1 MGSRSRTIVGW
12 GRWDPGGM
20 LGIAVVDP
28 AARSGKPGMGE
39 DMTISPDLPRRTNGQ
54 AISSDGADGEARGRA
69 GDGACLAPAE
79 EELSLAN
86 ELVLERLLA
95 RTTRVAMPELQ
106 P

>member
-1 MGSRSRTIVGW
+1 
-12 GRWDPGGM
+12 M
-20 LGIAVVDP
+20 LGVAVVDP
-28 AARSGKPGMGE
+28 AAAPGNQAMGE

-54 AISSDGADGEARGRA
+54 AIPSDGADGEARGHA
-69 GDGACLAPAE
+69 GDGGFLAPAE

-95 RTTRVAMPELQ
+95 RSTRVVVSEVQ